1 MDQAAQ
7 GHPPAAARPGARL
20 RLRGGLA
27 AMLLAVAACTQ
38 TYYKDFAVEPQDR
51 TYAARAQFDDIKGY
65 LLSRK
70 LRIVTESEGFFSVDL
85 ESEGAGRTAPSD
97 NLQIRLL
104 PGRVEMTLV
113 RRSAGADF
121 SAGQLK
127 AFQETFEA
135 RLRERTGQPVTIRL
149 VDQRVRPMTNIQ

>member
-1 MDQAAQ
+1 
-7 GHPPAAARPGARL
+7 
-20 RLRGGLA
+20 
-27 AMLLAVAACTQ
+27 MLLAVAACTQ

-51 TYAARAQFDDIKGY
+51 AYAARAQFDDIKGY

-70 LRIVTESEGFFSVDL
+70 LRIVTESDGFFAVDL
-85 ESEGAGRTAPSD
+85 ESEGAGRTAPAD

-135 RLRERTGQPVTIRL
+135 RLRERSGQPVSIRL

>member
-7 GHPPAAARPGARL
+7 GRAPAPARAGARL
-20 RLRGGLA
+20 AARRALA
-27 AMLLAVAACTQ
+27 AALLALAACTQ

-51 TYAARAQFDDIKGY
+51 AYAARTQFEDIKGY
-65 LLSRK
+65 LLSRRM
-70 LRIVTESEGFFSVDL
+70 RIVTESEGFFAVDL
-85 ESEGAGRTAPSD
+85 ESEGAGRAAPAD
-97 NLQIRLL
+97 ELRVRLHA
-104 PGRVEMTLV
+104 GRVDMTLV

-127 AFQETFEA
+127 AFQEMFES

>member
-7 GHPPAAARPGARL
+7 GRAAAAARAGTRLARL
-20 RLRGGLA
+20 VLA
-27 AMLLAVAACTQ
+27 AVLLALAACTQ
-38 TYYKDFAVEPQDR
+38 TFYKDFAVEPHDR
-51 TYAARAQFDDIKGY
+51 AYVARAQFDDIKAY

-70 LRIVTESEGFFSVDL
+70 LRIVTESEGFFAVDL
-85 ESEGAGRTAPSD
+85 ESEGTGRTAPAD
-97 NLQIRLL
+97 ELRVRLL
-104 PGRVEMTLV
+104 AGRVEMTLV

-127 AFQETFEA
+127 AFQEAFES